1 MKFKSRIN
9 SVFTPEILDEMFD
22 IYKQHKFFIKDKNGK
37 DIRVED
43 TRHIRSLKFRECLQN
58 YFKDKDISFNFL
70 GDGTNRMAL
79 LIDGYVYK
87 LALDDQGYID
97 NLTEFKM
104 SREAQ
109 PYVTK
114 TYETNGL
121 FCVAE
126 YVTLISYD
134 EFVKQKMRILEIL
147 DILSSEYLLGDMG
160 WTKKNYCNWGYRK
173 NTKDLVILDY
183 GHMMKVDTNKFIC
196 SECGGFLSYN
206 STFTEIECISCHKK
220 MDFMA
225 MKSKISKKEE
235 MEMIDNYLD
244 RSVSTTDKEVEIPDE
259 KFEVVK
265 NKDYDDVDE
274 MVSTRF
280 EEFKPKKKH
289 RFSDCFDDDE
299 KVKVVEN
306 KSEEDEY
313 LEAMENIT
321 DDIPVENQIEEVEE
335 IPPRLKKIKDIRLRQ
350 LLMMEPDEAE
360 YSLSQ
365 QLVTGEIQ
373 INDYGYYMSK
383 IEEYQNSSDDD
394 DDQEELSTIGEVIE
408 SKKKDKE
415 EVDEVEE
422 KEDEYIKDEDPEY
435 DYMAMYHMLGGDADE
450 EEVVEEVVEEVNE
463 EETEIDKEVKE
474 LMHEMKYCDDKSG
487 DLYPEDFIEQNA
499 SKLGFDEEDSEEDIE
514 AYDKVLMNIKRGNNV
529 DMDEIEDELEED
541 VVDDMD
547 QYESYVDKFALEVI
561 EPNNEVKEQDEPV
574 ETLEVKKE
582 ELVEEVKEELVEEVK
597 DEPNIIKVK
606 RDTDEVKGDSS
617 MKLSVKRKDDSMK
630 MVVNEVNDNSSE
642 SVMEKMFKQRPS
654 NEN

>member
-43 TRHIRSLKFRECLQN
+43 TRHMRSLKFRECLQN

-147 DILSSEYLLGDMG
+147 EILSSEYLLGDMG

-206 STFTEIECISCHKK
+206 STYTEIECISCHKK

-244 RSVSTTDKEVEIPDE
+244 RSVSTTEKEVEIPDE
-259 KFEVVK
+259 KFEVIK
-265 NKDYDDVDE
+265 EKDYDDADE

-289 RFSDCFDDDE
+289 KFSDCFDDDE
-299 KVKVVEN
+299 NVKVTEN

-313 LEAMENIT
+313 LEAMESIT
-321 DDIPVENQIEEVEE
+321 NDTPVENQIEEVDE

-373 INDYGYYMSK
+373 LNDYGYYMSK
-383 IEEYQNSSDDD
+383 IEEYQNSSDEDD
-394 DDQEELSTIGEVIE
+394 EQEEISTIGEIIE
-408 SKKKDKE
+408 SKKKVQE
-415 EVDEVEE
+415 EPVEEE

-435 DYMAMYHMLGGDADE
+435 DYMAMYHMLGGEDDE
-450 EEVVEEVVEEVNE
+450 VEEEEVVEEVNE

-514 AYDKVLMNIKRGNNV
+514 AYDKVLMNIKKGNNV
-529 DMDEIEDELEED
+529 DMDEIEDEIEED
-541 VVDDMD
+541 VVDDVD

-561 EPNNEVKEQDEPV
+561 EPKNEENVEPV
-574 ETLEVKKE
+574 ETVEVKE
-582 ELVEEVKEELVEEVK
+582 EIAEEVKEESNV
-597 DEPNIIKVK
+597 IKVK
-606 RDTDEVKGDSS
+606 RNNDEVKNDSS

-630 MVVNEVNDNSSE
+630 MVVNEVNDNSNE
-642 SVMEKMFKQRPS
+642 SVMEKMFKQMSP
-654 NEN
+654 NENQE

>member
-43 TRHIRSLKFRECLQN
+43 TRHMRSLKFRECLQN

-134 EFVKQKMRILEIL
+134 EFIKQKMRILEIL
-147 DILSSEYLLGDMG
+147 EILSSEYLLGDMG

-244 RSVSTTDKEVEIPDE
+244 RSVSTTEKEVEIPDE

-265 NKDYDDVDE
+265 EKDCDDVDE

-289 RFSDCFDDDE
+289 RFSDCFDEDE
-299 KVKVVEN
+299 KVKVSEN

-313 LEAMENIT
+313 LEAMKNIT
-321 DDIPVENQIEEVEE
+321 NDAPVENRIEEVEE

-373 INDYGYYMSK
+373 LSDYGYYMSK
-383 IEEYQNSSDDD
+383 IEEYQNSSDEDD
-394 DDQEELSTIGEVIE
+394 EEEELSTIGEIIE
-408 SKKKDKE
+408 SKKKAKE
-415 EVDEVEE
+415 EVVDEVEE

-435 DYMAMYHMLGGDADE
+435 DYMAMYHMLGGDDDEVE
-450 EEVVEEVVEEVNE
+450 EEEIVEEVNE

-499 SKLGFDEEDSEEDIE
+499 SKLGFDEEDSKEDIE
-514 AYDKVLMNIKRGNNV
+514 AYDKVLMNIKKGNNV
-529 DMDEIEDELEED
+529 DMDEIEDEIEED
-541 VVDDMD
+541 AVDDID

-561 EPNNEVKEQDEPV
+561 EPKNEVEQDKPIETV
-574 ETLEVKKE
+574 EIKE
-582 ELVEEVKEELVEEVK
+582 EVVK

-642 SVMEKMFKQRPS
+642 SVMEKMFKQMSS
-654 NEN
+654 NENQE

>member
-9 SVFTPEILDEMFD
+9 SVFTPEILDQMFD

-43 TRHIRSLKFRECLQN
+43 TRHMRSLKFRECLQN

-183 GHMMKVDTNKFIC
+183 GHMMRVDTNKFIC

-244 RSVSTTDKEVEIPDE
+244 RSVSTTDSEVEIPDE

-265 NKDYDDVDE
+265 DKDYDDVDE

-289 RFSDCFDDDE
+289 RFSDCFDEDE
-299 KVKVVEN
+299 KVKVNEN

-313 LEAMENIT
+313 LEAMKNIT
-321 DDIPVENQIEEVEE
+321 NDAPVENQIEEVEE

-373 INDYGYYMSK
+373 LSDYGYYMSK
-383 IEEYQNSSDDD
+383 IEEYQNSSDEDD
-394 DDQEELSTIGEVIE
+394 EQEELSTIGEIIE
-408 SKKKDKE
+408 SKKKVKE
-415 EVDEVEE
+415 EIDEVEE
-422 KEDEYIKDEDPEY
+422 DDEYIKDEDPEY
-435 DYMAMYHMLGGDADE
+435 DYMAMYHMLGGDDD
-450 EEVVEEVVEEVNE
+450 EVVEEEVVEEVNE
-463 EETEIDKEVKE
+463 EETEIDKEVQE

-499 SKLGFDEEDSEEDIE
+499 SKLGFDEDDSEEDIE
-514 AYDKVLMNIKRGNNV
+514 AYDRVLMNIKKGNNV
-529 DMDEIEDELEED
+529 DMDEIEDEIEED
-541 VVDDMD
+541 VVDDID

-561 EPNNEVKEQDEPV
+561 EPKNEEKEQNVEPV
-574 ETLEVKKE
+574 ETV
-582 ELVEEVKEELVEEVK
+582 EVKEEIVEEVK

-630 MVVNEVNDNSSE
+630 MVVNEVNDKSSE
-642 SVMEKMFKQRPS
+642 SVMEKMFKQMSS
-654 NEN
+654 NENQE

>member
-9 SVFTPEILDEMFD
+9 SVFTPEILDQMFD

-43 TRHIRSLKFRECLQN
+43 TRHMRSLKFRECLQN

-183 GHMMKVDTNKFIC
+183 GHMMRVDTNKFIC

-244 RSVSTTDKEVEIPDE
+244 RSVSTTDSEVEIPDE

-265 NKDYDDVDE
+265 DKDYDDVDE

-289 RFSDCFDDDE
+289 RFSDCFDEDE
-299 KVKVVEN
+299 KVKVNEN

-313 LEAMENIT
+313 LEAMKNIT
-321 DDIPVENQIEEVEE
+321 NDVSVENRIEEVEE

-373 INDYGYYMSK
+373 LSDYGYYMSK
-383 IEEYQNSSDDD
+383 IEEYQNSSDEDD
-394 DDQEELSTIGEVIE
+394 EQEELSTIGEIIE
-408 SKKKDKE
+408 SKKKVKE
-415 EVDEVEE
+415 EIDEVE
-422 KEDEYIKDEDPEY
+422 EDEYIKDEDPEY
-435 DYMAMYHMLGGDADE
+435 DYMAMYHMLGGDD
-450 EEVVEEVVEEVNE
+450 EEVVEEEVVEEVNE
-463 EETEIDKEVKE
+463 EETEIDKEVQE

-499 SKLGFDEEDSEEDIE
+499 SKLGFDEDDSEEDIE
-514 AYDKVLMNIKRGNNV
+514 AYDRVLMNIKKGNNV
-529 DMDEIEDELEED
+529 DMEEIEDEIEED
-541 VVDDMD
+541 VVDDID

-561 EPNNEVKEQDEPV
+561 EPKNEEKEQNAEPV
-574 ETLEVKKE
+574 ETV
-582 ELVEEVKEELVEEVK
+582 EVKEKIVEEVK

-617 MKLSVKRKDDSMK
+617 MKLSVKRKDDNMK
-630 MVVNEVNDNSSE
+630 MVVNEVNDKSSE
-642 SVMEKMFKQRPS
+642 SVMEKMFKQMPS
-654 NEN
+654 NENQE

>member
-1 MKFKSRIN
+1 
-9 SVFTPEILDEMFD
+9 
-22 IYKQHKFFIKDKNGK
+22 
-37 DIRVED
+37 
-43 TRHIRSLKFRECLQN
+43 
-58 YFKDKDISFNFL
+58 
-70 GDGTNRMAL
+70 
-79 LIDGYVYK
+79 
-87 LALDDQGYID
+87 
-97 NLTEFKM
+97 
-104 SREAQ
+104 
-109 PYVTK
+109 
-114 TYETNGL
+114 
-121 FCVAE
+121 
-126 YVTLISYD
+126 
-134 EFVKQKMRILEIL
+134 
-147 DILSSEYLLGDMG
+147 
-160 WTKKNYCNWGYRK
+160 
-173 NTKDLVILDY
+173 
-183 GHMMKVDTNKFIC
+183 
-196 SECGGFLSYN
+196 
-206 STFTEIECISCHKK
+206 
-220 MDFMA
+220 
-225 MKSKISKKEE
+225 
-235 MEMIDNYLD
+235 MIDNYLD
-244 RSVSTTDKEVEIPDE
+244 RSVSTTDKEVEIADE

-265 NKDYDDVDE
+265 DKDYDDVDE

-289 RFSDCFDDDE
+289 RFSDCFDEDE
-299 KVKVVEN
+299 KVKIDED

-321 DDIPVENQIEEVEE
+321 DDIQVENQIDEVEE

-373 INDYGYYMSK
+373 LSDYGYYMSK

-463 EETEIDKEVKE
+463 DETEIDKEVKE

-514 AYDKVLMNIKRGNNV
+514 AYDKVLMNIKKGNNV

-541 VVDDMD
+541 VVDDID

-561 EPNNEVKEQDEPV
+561 EPNNEVKEQDKPI
-574 ETLEVKKE
+574 ETIEVKE
-582 ELVEEVKEELVEEVK
+582 EVNEEVKEELVEEVK
-597 DEPNIIKVK
+597 EEPNIIKVK
-606 RDTDEVKGDSS
+606 RDTDGVKGDSS

-654 NEN
+654 NED

>member
-9 SVFTPEILDEMFD
+9 SVFTPEVLDQMFD

-43 TRHIRSLKFRECLQN
+43 TRHMRSLKFRECLQN

-147 DILSSEYLLGDMG
+147 EILSSEYLLGDMG

-244 RSVSTTDKEVEIPDE
+244 RSVSTTEKEVEIPDE
-259 KFEVVK
+259 RFEVVK
-265 NKDYDDVDE
+265 EKDYDDVDE

-289 RFSDCFDDDE
+289 RFSDCFDEDE
-299 KVKVVEN
+299 KVKVTEN

-321 DDIPVENQIEEVEE
+321 NDAPVENQIEEVDE

-373 INDYGYYMSK
+373 LSDYGYYMSK
-383 IEEYQNSSDDD
+383 IEEYQNSSDEDD
-394 DDQEELSTIGEVIE
+394 EQEELSTIGEVLE
-408 SKKKDKE
+408 SKKKIQE
-415 EVDEVEE
+415 ELVEEE
-422 KEDEYIKDEDPEY
+422 KEDEYIKDEYPEY
-435 DYMAMYHMLGGDADE
+435 DYMAMYHMLGGEDDE
-450 EEVVEEVVEEVNE
+450 EVEEEAVEEVNE

-514 AYDKVLMNIKRGNNV
+514 AYDKVLMNIKKGNNV
-529 DMDEIEDELEED
+529 DMDEIEDEIEED
-541 VVDDMD
+541 VVDDVD

-561 EPNNEVKEQDEPV
+561 EPKNEENVEPV
-574 ETLEVKKE
+574 ETVEVKE
-582 ELVEEVKEELVEEVK
+582 EIAEEVKEESNV
-597 DEPNIIKVK
+597 IKVK

-630 MVVNEVNDNSSE
+630 MVVNEVNDNSSK
-642 SVMEKMFKQRPS
+642 SVMEKMFKQMPS
-654 NEN
+654 NENQE